1 MEHESDSESE
11 PASEYVYNA
20 ALDLRS
26 HERYSHAAHEHL
38 DFKEHILPLYLPPP
52 KKIKMNTKSI
62 TDSRETMKQRIH
74 RVQSKFTAAQLL
86 CLRMEFNAFDI
97 DASNTIDL
105 NELR

>member
-38 DFKEHILPLYLPPP
+38 DFIWLDYNNALDKITYKNAKDLLKKSKE
-52 KKIKMNTKSI
+52 
-62 TDSRETMKQRIH
+62 
-74 RVQSKFTAAQLL
+74 F
-86 CLRMEFNAFDI
+86 
-97 DASNTIDL
+97 L
-105 NELR
+105 NY